1 MKKHKSENE
10 QCSTQQKILS
20 FDDYLNH
27 QYFDGAADYF
37 YQNDLTLYLYEFRIF
52 QTIYSN

>member
-20 FDDYLNH
+20 FDDYLNQ
-27 QYFDGAADYF
+27 QYFDGASEYF
-37 YQNDLTLYLYEFRIF
+37 YQNDLTFYLYEFRIF
-52 QTIYSN
+52 QAIYSN